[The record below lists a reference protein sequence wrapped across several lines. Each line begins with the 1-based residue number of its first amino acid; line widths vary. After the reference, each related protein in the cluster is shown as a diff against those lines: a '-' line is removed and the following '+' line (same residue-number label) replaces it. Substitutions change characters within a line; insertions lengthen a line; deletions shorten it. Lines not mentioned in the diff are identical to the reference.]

1 MTSALCLTC
10 LAESAQPGR
19 DGHAGGGFCGQCG
32 SSRLITH
39 PELFDLTIAH
49 LDCDAFYASIE
60 KRDRPELENEPVIVG
75 GGRRGVVTAACYVA
89 RRFGVRSAMPMFQA
103 LERCP
108 GATVIRP
115 NMEKYSRAG
124 QQVRELMRGITPL
137 VEPISIDEAFLD
149 VSALAGGDGPS
160 PAAALAGLMQK
171 IEGEVGVT
179 ASVGLSYNKFLAK
192 IASDLDKP
200 RGFSPIGRADAIDF
214 LTPKPVRILWGVGP
228 ALEKKLT
235 AGGIATV
242 GDLRGVPERELI
254 ARYGMI
260 GRRLSRFARGE
271 DTRTVTTHRETK
283 SISSETTFDDALSD
297 LGDLRRK
304 LWPLCE
310 RLALRLEKADLS
322 AGHVTLKLKSTDFKI
337 RTRTR
342 AIHHPTK
349 DARQLFEAAALL
361 LEREAVGTR
370 FRLIGIGAHDLVP
383 PGSEPADL
391 FSLEPQDAAR

>member
-1 MTSALCLTC
+1 MTSTLCLTC
-10 LAESAQPGR
+10 LAESAQPAQ
-19 DGHAGGGFCGQCG
+19 DGACGQCG
-32 SSRLITH
+32 SSRVVEH
-39 PELFDLTIAH
+39 PELFELTIAH

-124 QQVRELMRGITPL
+124 QQVRELMREITPL

-149 VSALAGGDGPS
+149 VSALAGGAGPS

-200 RGFSPIGRADAIDF
+200 RGFSPIGRADAVDF
-214 LTPKPVRILWGVGP
+214 LTDKPVRILWGVGP
-228 ALEKKLT
+228 ALEKKLM
-235 AGGIATV
+235 AGGIETV
-242 GDLRGVPERELI
+242 GDLRGVPERELV
-254 ARYGMI
+254 ARFGSI
-260 GRRLSRFARGE
+260 GRRLSRFSRGE
-271 DTRTVTTHRETK
+271 DPRAITTHRKTK

-310 RLALRLEKADLS
+310 RLAVRLEKADLL

-342 AIHHPTK
+342 AIHQPTK
-349 DARQLFEAAALL
+349 DARQLFEAAAVL

-370 FRLIGIGAHDLVP
+370 FRLIGVGGHDLVP

-391 FSLEPQDAAR
+391 FSLAPQGAAR

>member
-1 MTSALCLTC
+1 MTNTLCLTC
-10 LAESAQPGR
+10 LAEATQT
-19 DGHAGGGFCGQCG
+19 GHVDACEACG
-32 SSRLITH
+32 SSRLVTH
-39 PELFDLTIAH
+39 PELFELTIAH

-60 KRDRPELENEPVIVG
+60 KRDRPGLENEPVIVG

-89 RRFGVRSAMPMFQA
+89 RRYGIRSAMPMFQA

-124 QQVRELMRGITPL
+124 KHVRLLMREITPL
-137 VEPISIDEAFLD
+137 IEPVSIDEAFLD
-149 VSALAGGDGPS
+149 VTALADGEGPS
-160 PAAALAGLMQK
+160 PASALAGLMQR

-200 RGFSPIGRADAIDF
+200 RGFSPIGRADAVDF
-214 LTPKPVRILWGVGP
+214 LTDKPVRILWGVGP
-228 ALEKKLT
+228 ALEKRLT

-242 GDLRGVPERELI
+242 GDIRAVSETELV
-254 ARYGMI
+254 ARYGSI
-260 GRRLSRFARGE
+260 GRRLARFSRGE
-271 DTRTVTTHRETK
+271 DVRAITTHRKAK

-310 RLALRLEKADLS
+310 RLSIRLEKADLL
-322 AGHVTLKLKSTDFKI
+322 AGHVTVKLKSTDFKI

-342 AIHHPTK
+342 AIHQPTK
-349 DARQLFEAAALL
+349 DARQLFEAAAVL
-361 LEREAVGTR
+361 LEREATGTR
-370 FRLIGIGAHDLVP
+370 FRLIGVGAHDLVP
-383 PGSEPADL
+383 PGSEPVDL
-391 FSLEPQDAAR
+391 FSHVAPAR